1 MGKQYI
7 IDFGTGAGNDEAD
20 TLEEAMKIAE
30 EGLTYTLQPVTIY
43 SDGAE
48 VALLP
53 WFGIEPEEG
62 LTVERINAIL
72 WLTAV
77 LPCRSE
83 NGARIE
89 IRNKIL
95 SKKST
100 AKTAMLFLLLLS
112 GTYCK
117 MYLVRNYRLLSDRD
131 PFDTAG
137 LPHHIHCRSCRQS
150 PSDHSP

>member
-62 LTVERINAIL
+62 EVVTSRFGSHGYYGEWII
-72 WLTAV
+72 
-77 LPCRSE
+77 
-83 NGARIE
+83 
-89 IRNKIL
+89 
-95 SKKST
+95 
-100 AKTAMLFLLLLS
+100 F
-112 GTYCK
+112 
-117 MYLVRNYRLLSDRD
+117 
-131 PFDTAG
+131 
-137 LPHHIHCRSCRQS
+137 
-150 PSDHSP
+150 